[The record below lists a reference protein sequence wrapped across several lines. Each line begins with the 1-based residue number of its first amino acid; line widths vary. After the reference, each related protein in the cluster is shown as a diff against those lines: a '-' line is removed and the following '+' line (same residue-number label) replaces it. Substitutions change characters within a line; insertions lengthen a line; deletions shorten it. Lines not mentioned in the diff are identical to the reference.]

1 MAQPDPGGDA
11 PRLGVGIM
19 ANLAIAPF
27 ICTPGAV
34 DYLAVTPD
42 MFWIDHGPD
51 AAGGGARRFTDIPS
65 WVAMLDAAGLP
76 IVSHHIG
83 LSIASAI
90 PTDPGYVAQMAA
102 WAERWHAYWLS
113 EHLAFVAIA
122 EGHGASAAGLAL
134 TAPFDREVLDLA
146 VERARYVIEQTKAP
160 FLLENSPYYVT
171 FDNSDMGEAEFLNHF
186 CADSG
191 GGLLLDLHNLYC
203 NAVNFGFSGHRFLD
217 ELDLATVVE
226 VHIANGSEL
235 GGMYADSHS
244 GAPPEPVWDLLGD
257 LVGRAPNLRGI
268 TFEFHDSYLPLIGFD
283 GVADVITRARH
294 TWETRA

>member
-1 MAQPDPGGDA
+1 MTHADPGGDA

-27 ICTPGAV
+27 IATPGAV

-51 AAGGGARRFTDIPS
+51 AGGEGCRFTDIPN
-65 WVAMLDAAGLP
+65 WVAMLDASGLP
-76 IVSHHIG
+76 MVSHHIG

-90 PTDPGYVAQMAA
+90 PSDPAYVAQMAA
-102 WAERWHAYWLS
+102 WAERWHAHWLS

-122 EGHGASAAGLAL
+122 DGHGASAAGLAL
-134 TAPFDREVLDLA
+134 TAPFDREILDLA
-146 VERARYVIEQTKAP
+146 VERARYVIERIQAP

-171 FDNSDMGEAEFLNHF
+171 FDDSDMSEVEFLNRF
-186 CADSG
+186 CAESG

-203 NAVNFGFSGHRFLD
+203 NAVNHGFSGHRFLD
-217 ELDLATVVE
+217 ALDLAMVVE

-244 GAPPEPVWDLLGD
+244 GAPPEPVWDLLDD

-268 TFEFHDSYLPLIGFD
+268 TFEFHDSYLPRIGFD
-283 GVADVITRARH
+283 GVAEVIARAR
-294 TWETRA
+294 RAWKARA

>member
-1 MAQPDPGGDA
+1 MAHVDPGREA

-19 ANLAIAPF
+19 ANLAIASF
-27 ICTPGAV
+27 IGTPGAV

-42 MFWIDHGPD
+42 MFWIDHGPQ
-51 AAGGGARRFTDIPS
+51 AGGEGRRFADIPS
-65 WVAMLDAAGLP
+65 WVAMLEASGLP
-76 IVSHHIG
+76 MVSHHIG

-90 PTDPGYVAQMAA
+90 PTDRAYVAQMAV
-102 WAERWHAYWLS
+102 WAQRWRAHWLS
-113 EHLAFVAIA
+113 EHLAFVSIA

-134 TAPFDREVLDLA
+134 TAPFDQDVLDLA
-146 VERARYVIEQTKAP
+146 VDRARYVIDQTRAP

-171 FDNSDMGEAEFLNHF
+171 FDDSDMREAEFLNRF

-203 NAVNFGFSGHRFLD
+203 NAVNFGVSGHRFLD
-217 ELDLATVVE
+217 ELDLTAVVE

-244 GAPPEPVWDLLGD
+244 GAPPEPVWTLLDD

-268 TFEFHDSYLPLIGFD
+268 TFEFHDSYLPRIGFD
-283 GVADVITRARH
+283 GVADVIARAR
-294 TWETRA
+294 RAWAARA

>member
-1 MAQPDPGGDA
+1 VAQPDPGGDA

-27 ICTPGAV
+27 IGTSGAV
-34 DYLAVTPD
+34 DFLAVTPD
-42 MFWIDHGPD
+42 MFWIDHGPE
-51 AAGGGARRFTDIPS
+51 AGVGGSRFTDIPS
-65 WVAMLDAAGLP
+65 WVAMLDASGLP
-76 IVSHHIG
+76 MVSHHIG

-90 PTDPGYVAQMAA
+90 PTDPGYVAQMAV
-102 WAERWHAYWLS
+102 WAERWHAHWLS

-134 TAPFDREVLDLA
+134 TAPFDREVLELA
-146 VERARYVIEQTKAP
+146 VERARFVIERTKAP

-171 FDNSDMGEAEFLNHF
+171 FDDSDMGEAEFLNRF

-244 GAPPEPVWDLLGD
+244 GAPPEPVWKLLDD

-268 TFEFHDSYLPLIGFD
+268 TFEFHDSYLPLIGID
-283 GVADVITRARH
+283 GVAEVITRARH

>member
-1 MAQPDPGGDA
+1 MAKTDPGGDA

-19 ANLAIAPF
+19 AMLAIAPF
-27 ICTPGAV
+27 IATPGAV

-42 MFWIDHGPD
+42 MFWTDRGPNSD
-51 AAGGGARRFTDIPS
+51 AGNRFTDIPR
-65 WVAMLDAAGLP
+65 WVEMLDASGLP
-76 IVSHHIG
+76 MVSHHIG

-90 PTDPGYVAQMAA
+90 PTDDEYVGQMAA
-102 WAERWHAYWLS
+102 WAERWRTHWLS
-113 EHLAFVAIA
+113 EHLAFVTIA
-122 EGHGASAAGLAL
+122 EGQDASAAGLAL
-134 TAPFDREVLDLA
+134 TAPFDHEVLDLA
-146 VERARYVIEQTKAP
+146 VERARYVIGRTKAP

-171 FDNSDMGEAEFLNHF
+171 FDDSDMSETEFLNRF

-203 NAVNFGFSGHRFLD
+203 NAVNHGFSAHEFLN
-217 ELDLATVVE
+217 ELDLARVVE

-244 GAPPEPVWDLLGD
+244 GAPPEPVWELLDD

-268 TFEFHDSYLPLIGFD
+268 TFEFHDSYLPLIGFS
-283 GVADVITRARH
+283 GIEDVIARARRS
-294 TWETRA
+294 WEARA

>member
-1 MAQPDPGGDA
+1 
-11 PRLGVGIM
+11 M

-27 ICTPGAV
+27 ITTPGAV

-42 MFWIDHGPD
+42 MFWIDHGQ
-51 AAGGGARRFTDIPS
+51 AAGAGSRRFTDIPS
-65 WVAMLDAAGLP
+65 WVAVLDDAGLP
-76 IVSHHIG
+76 VVSHHIG

-90 PTDPGYVAQMAA
+90 PTDRAYVAQMAA
-102 WAERWHAYWLS
+102 WAERWGAHWLS

-122 EGHGASAAGLAL
+122 EGYDATAAGLAL
-134 TAPFDREVLDLA
+134 TAPFDHDVLGLA
-146 VERARYVIEQTKAP
+146 VERARDVIAHTQAP

-171 FDNSDMGEAEFLNHF
+171 FDDSDMSEAEFLNRF
-186 CADSG
+186 CEDSG

-203 NAVNFGFSGHRFLD
+203 NTVNFGISGHRFLD
-217 ELDLATVVE
+217 ELDLANVVE

-244 GAPPEPVWDLLGD
+244 GAPPGPVWDLLDD

-283 GVADVITRARH
+283 GVAEVIARARH
-294 TWETRA
+294 AWKVRA

>member
-1 MAQPDPGGDA
+1 MAQTDPGGDA

-27 ICTPGAV
+27 IGTSGAV

-51 AAGGGARRFTDIPS
+51 AGERERRFADIPA
-65 WVAMLDAAGLP
+65 WVAMLDASGLP
-76 IVSHHIG
+76 MVSHHIG

-90 PTDPGYVAQMAA
+90 PTDVGYVAQMAA
-102 WAERWHAYWLS
+102 WAERWHAPWLS
-113 EHLAFVAIA
+113 EHLAFVSIA

-146 VERARYVIEQTKAP
+146 VERARYVMERTQTP
-160 FLLENSPYYVT
+160 LLLENSPYYVT
-171 FDNSDMGEAEFLNHF
+171 FDDSDLEEADFLNRF

-203 NAVNFGFSGHRFLD
+203 NAVNYGFSGHRFLD
-217 ELDLATVVE
+217 ELDLAAVIE

-235 GGMYADSHS
+235 GGMYADSHA
-244 GAPPEPVWDLLGD
+244 GAPPEPVWDLLDD
-257 LVGRAPNLRGI
+257 LVGRAANLRGI
-268 TFEFHDSYLPLIGFD
+268 TVEFHDSYLPQMGFD
-283 GVADVITRARH
+283 GVADVIARARRA
-294 TWETRA
+294 WGTRH

>member
-1 MAQPDPGGDA
+1 MAHDDPGHEA

-19 ANLAIAPF
+19 ANLSIAPF
-27 ICTPGAV
+27 ISRPGAV

-42 MFWIDHGPD
+42 MFWIDQGPQ
-51 AAGGGARRFTDIPS
+51 AGGEGRRFVDIPS
-65 WVAMLDAAGLP
+65 WVAMLEASGLP
-76 IVSHHIG
+76 MVSHHIG

-90 PTDPGYVAQMAA
+90 PTDRAYVAQMAA
-102 WAERWHAYWLS
+102 WAQRWRGHWLS
-113 EHLAFVAIA
+113 EHLAFVSIA
-122 EGHGASAAGLAL
+122 EGQGASAAGLAL
-134 TAPFDREVLDLA
+134 TAPFDRDVLALA
-146 VERARYVIEQTKAP
+146 VDRARYVIDQTRSP

-171 FDNSDMGEAEFLNHF
+171 FDDSDMREAEFLNRF

-217 ELDLATVVE
+217 ELDLTAVVE

-244 GAPPEPVWDLLGD
+244 GAPPEPVWSLLDD
-257 LVGRAPNLRGI
+257 LVGRVPNLRGI
-268 TFEFHDSYLPLIGFD
+268 TFEFHDSYLPQIGFD
-283 GVADVITRARH
+283 GVADVIARAR
-294 TWETRA
+294 RAWAARA

>member
-1 MAQPDPGGDA
+1 MAPADPGRDA

-27 ICTPGAV
+27 ITTPGAV

-42 MFWIDHGPD
+42 MFWIDHGQR
-51 AAGGGARRFTDIPS
+51 AEGEARRFSDIPS
-65 WVAMLDAAGLP
+65 WVAVLDDAGLP
-76 IVSHHIG
+76 TVSHHIG
-83 LSIASAI
+83 LSLASAI
-90 PTDPGYVAQMAA
+90 PTDRAYVAQMAA
-102 WAERWHAYWLS
+102 WAERWGAHWLS

-122 EGHGASAAGLAL
+122 EGQGATAAGLAL
-134 TAPFDREVLDLA
+134 TAPFDRDVLDLT
-146 VERARYVIEQTKAP
+146 VERARYVIAQTQAP

-171 FDNSDMGEAEFLNHF
+171 FDDCDMREAEFLNRF
-186 CADSG
+186 CAESG

-203 NAVNFGFSGHRFLD
+203 NAVNYGFSGHRFLD
-217 ELDLATVVE
+217 ELDLANVVE

-244 GAPPEPVWDLLGD
+244 GAPPEPVWDLLDD

-268 TFEFHDSYLPLIGFD
+268 TFEFHDSYLPQIGFD
-283 GVADVITRARH
+283 GVADVIERARRSWKTH
-294 TWETRA
+294 A